1 MKTRAVVLRDVS
13 TARPYSGTRPVEVE
27 ELTLGGP
34 REGEVLVRVT
44 AASLCHS
51 DLSVVN
57 GDRVRPLPMALG
69 HEAVGVVQET
79 GPGVRRF
86 SPGDHVALVFVPS
99 CGFCGDCAA
108 GRPALCAQ
116 AAAANGSGGLLHGPS
131 LLRDSA
137 GRTVHHQLG
146 VSAFAELTVV
156 AQESLVPI
164 PKDVPFTAASMFGCA
179 VLTGAG
185 AVINTA
191 ALRPGQSAV
200 VYGLGGVGLS
210 AVLGA
215 RAAGAYPIIAVDPVE
230 EKRAL
235 ALQLGAT
242 HAYAPADALAAI
254 RELTSGGP
262 ELAVEAVGSPKVMA
276 ECLTAVARGGRV
288 VSVGLPAPDRV
299 LEVPALAFAGEGK
312 SLLGSYM
319 GDAVPRR
326 DIPRFLDLWR
336 AGLMPVEK
344 MHTGTLPLT
353 GINDALE
360 ELASG
365 RAIRQVLDTSGALG
379 NEGAEGTEVATAPTG
394 VATASAG

>member
-1 MKTRAVVLRDVS
+1 MKTRAVVLRAVS
-13 TARPYSGTRPVEVE
+13 TARPYSTTRPVEVE
-27 ELTLGGP
+27 ELELGAP
-34 REGEVLVRVT
+34 REGEVLVRIA

-69 HEAVGVVQET
+69 HEAVGVVAET
-79 GPGVRRF
+79 GPGVSRVR
-86 SPGDHVALVFVPS
+86 PGDHVALVFVPS
-99 CGFCGDCAA
+99 CGFCPDCAA

-116 AAAANGSGGLLHGPS
+116 AAAANGAGALLHGPP
-131 LLRDSA
+131 LLTDGS
-137 GRTVHHQLG
+137 GTPVHHQLG
-146 VSAFAELTVV
+146 VSAFAEHAVL
-156 AQESLVPI
+156 AQESVVPI
-164 PKDVPFTAASMFGCA
+164 PKDIPFAVASMFGCA

-191 ALRPGQSAV
+191 ALHPGQSVA

-215 RAAGAYPIIAVDPVE
+215 RAAGAYPVIAVDPVPD
-230 EKRAL
+230 KREL

-242 HAYAPADALAAI
+242 HAYAPDEAIEAI
-254 RELTSGGP
+254 RELTPNGV
-262 ELAVEAVGSPKVMA
+262 ELAIEAVGNAKVMA
-276 ECLTAVARGGRV
+276 DCLTAVTRGGTV
-288 VSVGLPAPDRV
+288 VSVGLPAPDRM
-299 LEVPALAFAGEGK
+299 LEVPALTFAGEGK

-326 DIPRFLDLWR
+326 DIPRFLGLWR
-336 AGLMPVEK
+336 AGLMPVER

-353 GINDALE
+353 DINTALE

-365 RAIRQVLDTSGALG
+365 RAIRQVIDTSGLLD
-379 NEGAEGTEVATAPTG
+379 T
-394 VATASAG
+394 

>member
-1 MKTRAVVLRDVS
+1 MKTRAAVLRGTSVS
-13 TARPYSGTRPVEVE
+13 RPYSATRPVEVE
-27 ELTLGGP
+27 ELSLGAP
-34 REGEVLVRVT
+34 REGEVLVRIA

-69 HEAVGVVQET
+69 HEAVGVVEET

-86 SPGDHVALVFVPS
+86 AAGDHVALVFVPS
-99 CGFCGDCAA
+99 CGFCRDCAA
-108 GRPALCAQ
+108 GRPALCER
-116 AAAANGSGGLLHGPS
+116 AAAANGSGGLLHGPT
-131 LLRDSA
+131 LLTDASGA
-137 GRTVHHQLG
+137 PVHHQLG
-146 VSAFAELTVV
+146 VSAFSEHAVL

-164 PKDVPFTAASMFGCA
+164 PKDVPFAVASMFGCA

-191 ALRPGQSAV
+191 SARPGESVV

-215 RAAGAYPIIAVDPVE
+215 RAAGAYPVVAVDPVL
-230 EKRAL
+230 EKREL
-235 ALQLGAT
+235 ALRLGAS
-242 HAYAPADALAAI
+242 HAFAPEEAGAV
-254 RELTSGGP
+254 RELTGGGAGV
-262 ELAVEAVGSPKVMA
+262 AVEAVGSPKVMA
-276 ECLTAVARGGRV
+276 DALSAVARGGRV

-312 SLLGSYM
+312 SLIGSYM

-326 DIPRFLDLWR
+326 DVPRFLDLWR
-336 AGLMPVEK
+336 AGLMPVEL
-344 MHTGTLPLT
+344 MHTGTLPLADVNT
-353 GINDALE
+353 ALE

-365 RAIRQVLDTSGALG
+365 RAIRQVLDTSAL
-379 NEGAEGTEVATAPTG
+379 
-394 VATASAG
+394 SAA

>member
-1 MKTRAVVLRDVS
+1 MKTRAVVLRGIS
-13 TARPYSGTRPVEVE
+13 AARPYSETRPVEVE
-27 ELTLGGP
+27 ELELGAP
-34 REGEVLVRVT
+34 REGEVLVRIA

-69 HEAVGVVQET
+69 HEAVGIVRET
-79 GPGVRRF
+79 GPGVARVR
-86 SPGDHVALVFVPS
+86 PGDHVALVFVPS
-99 CGFCGDCAA
+99 CGFCADCAA
-108 GRPALCAQ
+108 GRPALCAR
-116 AAAANGSGGLLHGPS
+116 AAAANGSGALLHGPS
-131 LLRDSA
+131 LLTDAS
-137 GRTVHHQLG
+137 GNPVHHQLG
-146 VSAFAELTVV
+146 VSAFSEHAVL
-156 AQESLVPI
+156 AQESVVPI
-164 PKDVPFTAASMFGCA
+164 PRDIPFTVASMFGCA

-191 ALRPGQSAV
+191 SLRPGQSTV
-200 VYGLGGVGLS
+200 VYGLGGVGLA

-215 RAAGAYPIIAVDPVE
+215 RAAGAYPVIAVDPVP
-230 EKRAL
+230 EKREL

-242 HAYAPADALAAI
+242 HTYAPGEVEAVHD
-254 RELTSGGP
+254 LTSGGA

-276 ECLTAVARGGRV
+276 DCLMAVARGGTA

-299 LEVPALAFAGEGK
+299 LEVPALTFAGEGK

-336 AGLMPVEK
+336 AGRMPVER

-353 GINDALE
+353 GINTAME

-365 RAIRQVLDTSGALG
+365 RAIRQVIDTSGMLD
-379 NEGAEGTEVATAPTG
+379 V
-394 VATASAG
+394 

>member
-1 MKTRAVVLRDVS
+1 MKTRAAVLRDVS
-13 TARPYSGTRPVEVE
+13 TARPYSATAPVTVE
-27 ELTLGGP
+27 ELELGAP
-34 REGEVLVRVT
+34 RAGEVLVRIA

-69 HEAVGVVQET
+69 HEAVGVVEET
-79 GPGVRRF
+79 GPGVRRV

-99 CGFCGDCAA
+99 CGGCADCAQ
-108 GRPALCAQ
+108 GRPALCA
-116 AAAANGSGGLLHGPS
+116 AAARANGSGGLLYGPS
-131 LLRDSA
+131 LLTDAA
-137 GRTVHHQLG
+137 GARVNHQLG
-146 VSAFAELTVV
+146 VSAFAEHAVV
-156 AQESLVPI
+156 AQESLVVI
-164 PKDVPFTAASMFGCA
+164 PRDVPFAVASMFGCA

-215 RAAGAYPIIAVDPVE
+215 RAAGAYPVVAVDPVA
-230 EKRAL
+230 EKREL
-235 ALQLGAT
+235 ALRLGAS
-242 HAYAPADALAAI
+242 HAYAPDEAPAAI
-254 RELTSGGP
+254 RELTSGGA
-262 ELAVEAVGSPKVMA
+262 EIAVEAVGSPAVMA
-276 ECLTAVARGGRV
+276 DCLEVVGRGGKV
-288 VSVGLPAPDRV
+288 VSVGLPAPGRT

-319 GDAVPRR
+319 GDAVPSR

-336 AGLMPVEK
+336 AGAMPVELL
-344 MHTGTLPLT
+344 HTGTLPLT
-353 GINDALE
+353 GVNDALE

-365 RAIRQVLDTSGALG
+365 RAVRQVLDPHGL
-379 NEGAEGTEVATAPTG
+379 V
-394 VATASAG
+394 

>member
-1 MKTRAVVLRDVS
+1 MKTRAVVLRGVS
-13 TARPYSGTRPVEVE
+13 TARPYCESRPVEVE
-27 ELTLGGP
+27 ELELGAP
-34 REGEVLVRVT
+34 REGEVLVRIA

-79 GPGVRRF
+79 GPGVSRVR
-86 SPGDHVALVFVPS
+86 PGDHVALVFVPS
-99 CGFCGDCAA
+99 CGFCADCAA

-116 AAAANGSGGLLHGPS
+116 AAAANGSGALLHGPS
-131 LLRDSA
+131 LLTDASGA
-137 GRTVHHQLG
+137 PVHHQLG
-146 VSAFAELTVV
+146 VSAFSEHAVL
-156 AQESLVPI
+156 AQESVVPI
-164 PKDVPFTAASMFGCA
+164 PEDIPFTVASMFGCA

-191 ALRPGQSAV
+191 ALRPGQSTV

-215 RAAGAYPIIAVDPVE
+215 RAAGAYPVIAVDPVP
-230 EKRAL
+230 EKREL

-242 HAYAPADALAAI
+242 HMYAPGEAVEAI
-254 RELTSGGP
+254 RELTFGGV

-276 ECLTAVARGGRV
+276 ECLTAVARGGTV

-336 AGLMPVEK
+336 AGLMPVER

-353 GINDALE
+353 GINTAIE

-365 RAIRQVLDTSGALG
+365 RAIRQIIDTSGML
-379 NEGAEGTEVATAPTG
+379 NV
-394 VATASAG
+394 

>member
-1 MKTRAVVLRDVS
+1 MRTRAVVLRGVS

-27 ELTLGGP
+27 ELELGAP
-34 REGEVLVRVT
+34 REGEVLVRVA

-69 HEAVGVVQET
+69 HEAVGIVEDT
-79 GPGVRRF
+79 GPGVDRV

-99 CGFCGDCAA
+99 CGFCADCSA
-108 GRPALCAQ
+108 GRPALCAR
-116 AAAANGSGGLLHGPS
+116 AAAANGSGALLHGPS
-131 LLRDSA
+131 LLTDAS
-137 GRTVHHQLG
+137 GETVHHQLG
-146 VSAFAELTVV
+146 VSAFSEHAVL
-156 AQESLVPI
+156 AQESVVPI
-164 PKDVPFTAASMFGCA
+164 PKDVPFAVASLFGCA

-215 RAAGAYPIIAVDPVE
+215 RAAGAYPVVAVDPVP
-230 EKRAL
+230 EKREL
-235 ALQLGAT
+235 ALRLGAT
-242 HAYAPADALAAI
+242 HAFAPDDAVRRI
-254 RELTSGGP
+254 RELTSGGA
-262 ELAVEAVGSPKVMA
+262 EVAIEAVGSPKVMA
-276 ECLTAVARGGRV
+276 ECLTAVARGGKV

-336 AGLMPVEK
+336 AGLMPVEL
-344 MHTGTLPLT
+344 MHTGTLPLAD
-353 GINDALE
+353 INTALE

-365 RAIRQVLDTSGALG
+365 RAIRQVIDTSGMLDG
-379 NEGAEGTEVATAPTG
+379 
-394 VATASAG
+394 

>member
-1 MKTRAVVLRDVS
+1 MKTRAVVLRGVS
-13 TARPYSGTRPVEVE
+13 TARPYSEARPVEVE
-27 ELTLGGP
+27 ELELGAP
-34 REGEVLVRVT
+34 REGEVLVRIA

-79 GPGVRRF
+79 GPGVTRVG
-86 SPGDHVALVFVPS
+86 PGDHVALVYVPS
-99 CGFCGDCAA
+99 CGFCADCAA
-108 GRPALCAQ
+108 GRPALCARG
-116 AAAANGSGGLLHGPS
+116 AAANGSGALLHGPS
-131 LLRDSA
+131 LLTDASGA
-137 GRTVHHQLG
+137 PVHHHLG
-146 VSAFAELTVV
+146 VSAFSEHAVL
-156 AQESLVPI
+156 AQESVVPI
-164 PKDVPFTAASMFGCA
+164 PQDIPFTVASMFGCA

-185 AVINTA
+185 AVVNTA
-191 ALRPGQSAV
+191 ELRPGQSAV

-215 RAAGAYPIIAVDPVE
+215 RAAGAHPVIAVDPVP
-230 EKRAL
+230 EKREL

-242 HAYAPADALAAI
+242 HAYAPGEAVEAI
-254 RELTSGGP
+254 RALTSGGA

-276 ECLTAVARGGRV
+276 ECLTAVARGGSV

-326 DIPRFLDLWR
+326 DIPRFLELWR
-336 AGLMPVEK
+336 TGLMPVER

-353 GINDALE
+353 GINTALE

-365 RAIRQVLDTSGALG
+365 RAIRQVIDASGMLDG
-379 NEGAEGTEVATAPTG
+379 
-394 VATASAG
+394 

>member
-1 MKTRAVVLRDVS
+1 MKTRAVVLRGIS
-13 TARPYSGTRPVEVE
+13 TQRPYTQSRPVEVE
-27 ELTLGGP
+27 ELDLGAP
-34 REGEVLVRVT
+34 REGEVLVRVA

-69 HEAVGVVQET
+69 HEAVGVVEET
-79 GPGVRRF
+79 GPGVHRIA
-86 SPGDHVALVFVPS
+86 PGDHVALVFVPS
-99 CGFCGDCAA
+99 CGFCADCAA

-116 AAAANGSGGLLHGPS
+116 AAAANGSGALLHGPS
-131 LLRDSA
+131 LLTDASGA
-137 GRTVHHQLG
+137 TVHHQLG
-146 VSAFAELTVV
+146 VSAFSSYAVV
-156 AQESLVPI
+156 AQESVVPI
-164 PKDVPFTAASMFGCA
+164 PRDIPFTVASMFGCA

-215 RAAGAYPIIAVDPVE
+215 RAAGAYPIVAVDPVP

-235 ALQLGAT
+235 ALRLGAT
-242 HAYAPADALAAI
+242 HTYAPDEALGAI
-254 RELTSGGP
+254 RELTSGGA
-262 ELAVEAVGSPKVMA
+262 EVAVEAVGSPKVMA
-276 ECLTAVARGGRV
+276 ECLAAVARGGKV

-336 AGLMPVEK
+336 AGLMPVEE
-344 MHTGTLPLT
+344 MHTGTLVLDEV
-353 GINDALE
+353 NHAME

-365 RAIRQVLDTSGALG
+365 RAIRQVLDTSGLLG
-379 NEGAEGTEVATAPTG
+379 V
-394 VATASAG
+394 

>member
-1 MKTRAVVLRDVS
+1 MKTRAVVLRGIS
-13 TARPYSGTRPVEVE
+13 TARPYSETRPVEVE
-27 ELTLGGP
+27 ELELGAP
-34 REGEVLVRVT
+34 REGEVLVRIA

-69 HEAVGVVQET
+69 HEAVGVVQDT
-79 GPGVRRF
+79 GPGVSRV

-99 CGFCGDCAA
+99 CGFCADCAA

-116 AAAANGSGGLLHGPS
+116 AAAANGSGALLHGPS
-131 LLRDSA
+131 LLTDASGNR
-137 GRTVHHQLG
+137 VHHQLG
-146 VSAFAELTVV
+146 VSAFSEHAVL
-156 AQESLVPI
+156 AQESVVPI
-164 PKDVPFTAASMFGCA
+164 PKDIPFTVASMFGCA

-191 ALRPGQSAV
+191 ALRPGQSTV

-215 RAAGAYPIIAVDPVE
+215 RAAGAYPIIAVDPVQ
-230 EKRAL
+230 EKREL
-235 ALQLGAT
+235 AVRLGAT
-242 HAYAPADALAAI
+242 HAYAPGQAVDAI
-254 RELTSGGP
+254 RELTSGGV
-262 ELAVEAVGSPKVMA
+262 ELAVEAVGSPRVMA
-276 ECLTAVARGGRV
+276 ECLTAVARGGTV

-336 AGLMPVEK
+336 AGLMPVEQ
-344 MHTGTLPLT
+344 MHTGTLPLAD
-353 GINDALE
+353 INTAME

-365 RAIRQVLDTSGALG
+365 RAIRQVIDTSGMLDA
-379 NEGAEGTEVATAPTG
+379 
-394 VATASAG
+394 

>member
-1 MKTRAVVLRDVS
+1 MKTRAVVLRGIS

-27 ELTLGGP
+27 ELELGAP
-34 REGEVLVRVT
+34 REGEVLVRIA

-69 HEAVGVVQET
+69 HEAVGVVQDT
-79 GPGVRRF
+79 GPGVGRV

-99 CGFCGDCAA
+99 CGFCADCAA

-116 AAAANGSGGLLHGPS
+116 AAAANGSGALLHGPS
-131 LLRDSA
+131 LLTDAA
-137 GRTVHHQLG
+137 GNRVHHQLG
-146 VSAFAELTVV
+146 VSAFSEHAVL
-156 AQESLVPI
+156 AQESVVPI
-164 PKDVPFTAASMFGCA
+164 PKDIPFTVASMFGCA

-191 ALRPGQSAV
+191 ALRPGQSTV

-215 RAAGAYPIIAVDPVE
+215 RAAGAYPIIAVDPAQ
-230 EKRAL
+230 EKREL
-235 ALQLGAT
+235 ALRLGAT
-242 HAYAPADALAAI
+242 HAYAPDDALRQI
-254 RELTSGGP
+254 RELTSGGA

-276 ECLTAVARGGRV
+276 ECLTAVARGGKV

-336 AGLMPVEK
+336 AGLMPVEQ
-344 MHTGTLPLT
+344 MHTGTLPLAD
-353 GINDALE
+353 INAAME

-365 RAIRQVLDTSGALG
+365 RAIRQVIDTSGMLDA
-379 NEGAEGTEVATAPTG
+379 
-394 VATASAG
+394 

>member
-1 MKTRAVVLRDVS
+1 MKTRAVVLRGVS
-13 TARPYSGTRPVEVE
+13 TARPYSDTRPAEVE
-27 ELTLGGP
+27 ELELGAP
-34 REGEVLVRVT
+34 REGEVLVRIA

-69 HEAVGVVQET
+69 HEAVGVVQDT
-79 GPGVRRF
+79 GPGVSRVR
-86 SPGDHVALVFVPS
+86 PGDHVALVFVPS
-99 CGFCGDCAA
+99 CGFCADCAA

-116 AAAANGSGGLLHGPS
+116 AAAANGSGALLHGSS
-131 LLRDSA
+131 LLTDASGA
-137 GRTVHHQLG
+137 PVHHQLG
-146 VSAFAELTVV
+146 VSAFSEHAVL
-156 AQESLVPI
+156 AQESVVPI
-164 PKDVPFTAASMFGCA
+164 PKDIPFTVASMFGCA

-185 AVINTA
+185 AVINTT
-191 ALRPGQSAV
+191 ALRPGQSTV

-215 RAAGAYPIIAVDPVE
+215 RAAGAYPIIAVDPVRK
-230 EKRAL
+230 KREL

-242 HAYAPADALAAI
+242 HACAPGEAIEEI
-254 RELTSGGP
+254 RELTGGGA
-262 ELAVEAVGSPKVMA
+262 EVAVEAVGSPEVMA
-276 ECLTAVARGGRV
+276 QCLTAVARGGKV

-336 AGLMPVEK
+336 AGLMPVER
-344 MHTGTLPLT
+344 MHTGTLPLSD
-353 GINDALE
+353 INAAME

-365 RAIRQVLDTSGALG
+365 RAIRQVVDTSGMLD
-379 NEGAEGTEVATAPTG
+379 T
-394 VATASAG
+394 

>member
-1 MKTRAVVLRDVS
+1 MKTRAVVLRGIS
-13 TARPYSGTRPVEVE
+13 TARPYSDTRPVEVE
-27 ELTLGGP
+27 ELELGAP
-34 REGEVLVRVT
+34 REGEVLVRIA

-69 HEAVGVVQET
+69 HEAVGVVQDT
-79 GPGVRRF
+79 GPGVSRV

-99 CGFCGDCAA
+99 CGFCGDCAQ

-116 AAAANGSGGLLHGPS
+116 AAAANGSGALLHGPS
-131 LLRDSA
+131 LLADAFGNR
-137 GRTVHHQLG
+137 VHHQLG
-146 VSAFAELTVV
+146 VSAFSEHAVL
-156 AQESLVPI
+156 AQESVVPI
-164 PKDVPFTAASMFGCA
+164 PKDIPFTVASMFGCA

-191 ALRPGQSAV
+191 ALRPGQSTV

-215 RAAGAYPIIAVDPVE
+215 RAAGAYPIIAVDPVQ
-230 EKRAL
+230 EKREL
-235 ALQLGAT
+235 ALRLGAT
-242 HAYAPADALAAI
+242 HVYTPDDAVRQI
-254 RELTSGGP
+254 RELTSGGA

-276 ECLTAVARGGRV
+276 ECLSAVARGGKV
-288 VSVGLPAPDRV
+288 VSVGLPAPDRL

-312 SLLGSYM
+312 SLMGSYM

-336 AGLMPVEK
+336 AGVMPVEQ

-353 GINDALE
+353 DINAALE

-365 RAIRQVLDTSGALG
+365 RAIRQVIDTSGMLS
-379 NEGAEGTEVATAPTG
+379 T
-394 VATASAG
+394 

>member
-1 MKTRAVVLRDVS
+1 MKTRAVVLRAVS
-13 TARPYSGTRPVEVE
+13 TARPYSTTRPVEVE
-27 ELTLGGP
+27 ELELGAP
-34 REGEVLVRVT
+34 REGEVLVRIA

-79 GPGVRRF
+79 GPGVSRVR
-86 SPGDHVALVFVPS
+86 PGDHVALVFVPS
-99 CGFCGDCAA
+99 CGFCPDCAA

-116 AAAANGSGGLLHGPS
+116 AAAANGAGALLHGPP
-131 LLRDSA
+131 LLTDGS
-137 GRTVHHQLG
+137 GTPVHHQLG
-146 VSAFAELTVV
+146 VSAFAEHAVL
-156 AQESLVPI
+156 AQESVVPI
-164 PKDVPFTAASMFGCA
+164 PKDIPFAVASMFGCA

-191 ALRPGQSAV
+191 ALQPGQSVA

-215 RAAGAYPIIAVDPVE
+215 RAAGAYPIIAVDPVPD
-230 EKRAL
+230 KREL

-242 HAYAPADALAAI
+242 HAYAPDEAIEAI
-254 RELTSGGP
+254 RQLTSGGA
-262 ELAVEAVGSPKVMA
+262 ELAIEAVGNAKVMA
-276 ECLTAVARGGRV
+276 DCLTAVTRGGTV
-288 VSVGLPAPDRV
+288 VSVGLPAPDRM

-326 DIPRFLDLWR
+326 DIPRFLGLWR
-336 AGLMPVEK
+336 AGLMPVER

-353 GINDALE
+353 DINTALE

-365 RAIRQVLDTSGALG
+365 RAIRQVIDTSGMLDA
-379 NEGAEGTEVATAPTG
+379 
-394 VATASAG
+394 

>member
-1 MKTRAVVLRDVS
+1 MKTRAAVLRGIS

-27 ELTLGGP
+27 ELELGAP
-34 REGEVLVRVT
+34 REGEVLVRIA

-79 GPGVRRF
+79 GPGVGRV

-99 CGFCGDCAA
+99 CGFCGDCTA

-116 AAAANGSGGLLHGPS
+116 AAAANGSGALLHGPS
-131 LLRDSA
+131 LLTDASGNR
-137 GRTVHHQLG
+137 VHHQLG
-146 VSAFAELTVV
+146 VSAFSEHAVL
-156 AQESLVPI
+156 AQESVVPI
-164 PKDVPFTAASMFGCA
+164 PKDIPFTVASMFGCA

-191 ALRPGQSAV
+191 ALRPGQSTA

-215 RAAGAYPIIAVDPVE
+215 RAAGAYPIIAVDPVQ
-230 EKRAL
+230 EKRDL
-235 ALQLGAT
+235 AVRLGAT
-242 HAYAPADALAAI
+242 HVYAPGDAIEAI
-254 RELTSGGP
+254 RELTSGGV

-276 ECLTAVARGGRV
+276 ECLTVVARGGRV

-336 AGLMPVEK
+336 AGLMPVEQ
-344 MHTGTLPLT
+344 MHTGTLPLAD
-353 GINDALE
+353 INAAME

-365 RAIRQVLDTSGALG
+365 RAIRQVIDTSGMLNA
-379 NEGAEGTEVATAPTG
+379 
-394 VATASAG
+394 

>member
-1 MKTRAVVLRDVS
+1 MRTRAAVLRGVS
-13 TARPYSGTRPVEVE
+13 TARPYATTRPVEVE
-27 ELTLGGP
+27 ELELGAP
-34 REGEVLVRVT
+34 REGEVLVRIA

-69 HEAVGVVQET
+69 HEAVGVVEET
-79 GPGVRRF
+79 GPGVGRV

-99 CGFCGDCAA
+99 CGFCADCAA
-108 GRPALCAQ
+108 GRPALCER
-116 AAAANGSGGLLHGPS
+116 AAAANGTGALLHGPS
-131 LLRDSA
+131 LLTDASGAR
-137 GRTVHHQLG
+137 VHHQLG
-146 VSAFAELTVV
+146 VSAFSEHAVV
-156 AQESLVPI
+156 AQESVVPI
-164 PKDVPFTAASMFGCA
+164 PRDVPFTVASMFGCA

-185 AVINTA
+185 AAINTA
-191 ALRPGQSAV
+191 ALRPGQSTV

-215 RAAGAYPIIAVDPVE
+215 RAAGAYPVVAVDPVP
-230 EKRAL
+230 EKRQL
-235 ALQLGAT
+235 ALQLGAS
-242 HAYAPADALAAI
+242 HAFTPDGAVEAI
-254 RELTSGGP
+254 RELTSGGA
-262 ELAVEAVGSPKVMA
+262 EVAVEAVGSPKVMA

-288 VSVGLPAPDRV
+288 VSVGLPAPGRT

-312 SLLGSYM
+312 SLIGSYM

-336 AGLMPVEK
+336 AGLMPVER

-353 GINDALE
+353 GINEALE

-365 RAIRQVLDTSGALG
+365 RAIRQIIDTSGVPA
-379 NEGAEGTEVATAPTG
+379 A
-394 VATASAG
+394 

>member
-1 MKTRAVVLRDVS
+1 MRTRAVVLRGTS
-13 TARPYSGTRPVEVE
+13 TARPYSATRPVEVE
-27 ELTLGGP
+27 ELELGAP
-34 REGEVLVRVT
+34 REGEVLVRIA

-69 HEAVGVVQET
+69 HEAVGIVEET
-79 GPGVRRF
+79 GPGVGRV

-116 AAAANGSGGLLHGPS
+116 AAAANGAGALLHGPS
-131 LLRDSA
+131 LLTDASGA
-137 GRTVHHQLG
+137 PVHHQLG
-146 VSAFAELTVV
+146 VSAFAEHAVL
-156 AQESLVPI
+156 AQESVVPI
-164 PKDVPFTAASMFGCA
+164 PKDIPFAVASMFGCA

-215 RAAGAYPIIAVDPVE
+215 RAAGAYPVVAVDPVE
-230 EKRAL
+230 EKREL
-235 ALQLGAT
+235 ALRLGAT
-242 HAYAPADALAAI
+242 HAFAPGDAVREI
-254 RELTSGGP
+254 RELTSGGA
-262 ELAVEAVGSPKVMA
+262 ELAVEAVGSPAVMA
-276 ECLTAVARGGRV
+276 ECLSAVARGGRV

-299 LEVPALAFAGEGK
+299 LQVPALAFAGEGK

-336 AGLMPVEK
+336 AGLMPVER
-344 MHTGTLPLT
+344 MHTGTLPLAD
-353 GINDALE
+353 INTALE

-365 RAIRQVLDTSGALG
+365 RAIRQVLDTSGLLG
-379 NEGAEGTEVATAPTG
+379 M
-394 VATASAG
+394 

>member
-1 MKTRAVVLRDVS
+1 MRTRAVVLRGVS
-13 TARPYSGTRPVEVE
+13 TDRPYSETRPVEVE
-27 ELTLGGP
+27 ELELGAP
-34 REGEVLVRVT
+34 REGEVLVRVA

-69 HEAVGVVQET
+69 HEAVGIVEDI
-79 GPGVRRF
+79 GPGVGRV

-99 CGFCGDCAA
+99 CGFCADCAA
-108 GRPALCAQ
+108 GRPALCAR
-116 AAAANGSGGLLHGPS
+116 AASANGSGALLHGPS
-131 LLRDSA
+131 LLTDAS
-137 GRTVHHQLG
+137 GETVHHQLG
-146 VSAFAELTVV
+146 VSAFAEHAVL
-156 AQESLVPI
+156 AQESVVPI
-164 PKDVPFTAASMFGCA
+164 PKDVPFAVASLFGCA

-215 RAAGAYPIIAVDPVE
+215 RAAGAYPVVAVDPVP
-230 EKRAL
+230 EKREL
-235 ALQLGAT
+235 ALRLGAT
-242 HAYAPADALAAI
+242 HAFAPDDTVRRI
-254 RELTSGGP
+254 RELTSGGA
-262 ELAVEAVGSPKVMA
+262 EVAVEAVGSPKVMA
-276 ECLTAVARGGRV
+276 ECLTAVARGGKV

-336 AGLMPVEK
+336 AGLMPVEL
-344 MHTGTLPLT
+344 MHTGTLPLAD
-353 GINDALE
+353 INTAME

-365 RAIRQVLDTSGALG
+365 RAIRQVIDTSGLLDG
-379 NEGAEGTEVATAPTG
+379 
-394 VATASAG
+394 

>member
-1 MKTRAVVLRDVS
+1 MKTRAVVLRGTS

-27 ELTLGGP
+27 ELELAAP
-34 REGEVLVRVT
+34 REGEVLVRIA

-57 GDRVRPLPMALG
+57 GNRVRPLPMALG
-69 HEAVGVVQET
+69 HEAVGVVQDT
-79 GPGVRRF
+79 GPGVGRV

-116 AAAANGSGGLLHGPS
+116 AAAANGSGALLHGPS
-131 LLRDSA
+131 LLTDAA
-137 GRTVHHQLG
+137 GNRVHHQLG
-146 VSAFAELTVV
+146 VSAFSEHAVL
-156 AQESLVPI
+156 AQESVVPI
-164 PKDVPFTAASMFGCA
+164 PKDIPFTVASMFGCA

-191 ALRPGQSAV
+191 ALRPGQSTV

-215 RAAGAYPIIAVDPVE
+215 RAAGAYPIIAVDPVQ
-230 EKRAL
+230 EKREL
-235 ALQLGAT
+235 ALRLGAT
-242 HAYAPADALAAI
+242 HAYAPDEALRQI
-254 RELTSGGP
+254 RELTSGGA
-262 ELAVEAVGSPKVMA
+262 ESAVEAVGSPKVMA
-276 ECLTAVARGGRV
+276 ECLSAVARGGKV

-336 AGLMPVEK
+336 AGLMPVEL

-353 GINDALE
+353 DINAALE

-365 RAIRQVLDTSGALG
+365 RAIRQVIDTSGML
-379 NEGAEGTEVATAPTG
+379 G
-394 VATASAG
+394 VA

>member
-1 MKTRAVVLRDVS
+1 MKTRAVVLRGVS
-13 TARPYSGTRPVEVE
+13 TARPYSKTRPVEVE
-27 ELTLGGP
+27 ELELGAP
-34 REGEVLVRVT
+34 REGEVLVRIA

-79 GPGVRRF
+79 GPGVSRVR
-86 SPGDHVALVFVPS
+86 PGDHVALVFVPS
-99 CGFCGDCAA
+99 CGFCADCAA

-116 AAAANGSGGLLHGPS
+116 AAAANGAGALLHGPS
-131 LLRDSA
+131 LLTDGS
-137 GRTVHHQLG
+137 GNLVHHQLG
-146 VSAFAELTVV
+146 VSAFSEHAVL
-156 AQESLVPI
+156 AQESVVPI
-164 PKDVPFTAASMFGCA
+164 PEDVPFTVASMFGCA

-191 ALRPGQSAV
+191 ALQPGQSVV

-215 RAAGAYPIIAVDPVE
+215 RAAGAYPVVAVDPVP
-230 EKRAL
+230 EKREL

-242 HAYAPADALAAI
+242 HAYAPGEAVEAI
-254 RELTSGGP
+254 RELTAGGA
-262 ELAVEAVGSPKVMA
+262 ELAIEAVGSAKVMA
-276 ECLTAVARGGRV
+276 ECLTAVTRGGTV

-319 GDAVPRR
+319 GDAIPRR
-326 DIPRFLDLWR
+326 DIPRFLGLWR
-336 AGLMPVEK
+336 AGLMPVER

-353 GINDALE
+353 DINTAME

-365 RAIRQVLDTSGALG
+365 RAIRQVIDTSGMLDG
-379 NEGAEGTEVATAPTG
+379 
-394 VATASAG
+394 

>member
-1 MKTRAVVLRDVS
+1 MKTRAVVLRGIS

-27 ELTLGGP
+27 ELELDAP
-34 REGEVLVRVT
+34 REGEVLVRIA

-79 GPGVRRF
+79 GPGVGRV

-116 AAAANGSGGLLHGPS
+116 AAAANGSGALLHGPS
-131 LLRDSA
+131 LLTDASGNR
-137 GRTVHHQLG
+137 VHHQLG
-146 VSAFAELTVV
+146 VSAFSEHAVL
-156 AQESLVPI
+156 AQESVVPI
-164 PKDVPFTAASMFGCA
+164 PKDIPFTVASMFGCA

-191 ALRPGQSAV
+191 ALRPGQSTV

-215 RAAGAYPIIAVDPVE
+215 RAAGAYPIIAVDPVQ
-230 EKRAL
+230 EKREL
-235 ALQLGAT
+235 AVRLGAT
-242 HAYAPADALAAI
+242 HAYAPGDAIDAI
-254 RELTSGGP
+254 RELTSGGA

-276 ECLTAVARGGRV
+276 ECLTVVARGGRV

-336 AGLMPVEK
+336 AGLMPVEQ
-344 MHTGTLPLT
+344 MHTGTLPLAD
-353 GINDALE
+353 INAAME

-365 RAIRQVLDTSGALG
+365 RAIRQIIDTSGMLNA
-379 NEGAEGTEVATAPTG
+379 
-394 VATASAG
+394 

>member
-1 MKTRAVVLRDVS
+1 MKTRAAVLRGIS
-13 TARPYSGTRPVEVE
+13 AARPYSETRPVEVE
-27 ELTLGGP
+27 ELELGAP
-34 REGEVLVRVT
+34 REGEVLVRIA

-69 HEAVGVVQET
+69 HEAVGIVRET
-79 GPGVRRF
+79 GPGVARVR
-86 SPGDHVALVFVPS
+86 PGDHVALVFVPS
-99 CGFCGDCAA
+99 CGFCADCAA
-108 GRPALCAQ
+108 GRPALCAR
-116 AAAANGSGGLLHGPS
+116 AAAANGSGALLHGPS
-131 LLRDSA
+131 LLTDAS
-137 GRTVHHQLG
+137 GNPVHHQLG
-146 VSAFAELTVV
+146 VSAFSEHAVL
-156 AQESLVPI
+156 AQESVVPI
-164 PKDVPFTAASMFGCA
+164 PRDIPFTVASMFGCA

-191 ALRPGQSAV
+191 SLRPGQSTV
-200 VYGLGGVGLS
+200 VYGLGGVGLA

-215 RAAGAYPIIAVDPVE
+215 RAAGAYPVIAVDPVP
-230 EKRAL
+230 EKREL

-242 HAYAPADALAAI
+242 HTYAPGEAVEAVHD
-254 RELTSGGP
+254 LTSGGA

-276 ECLTAVARGGRV
+276 ECLMAVARGGTA

-299 LEVPALAFAGEGK
+299 LEVPALTFAGEGK

-336 AGLMPVEK
+336 AGRMPVER

-353 GINDALE
+353 GINTAME

-365 RAIRQVLDTSGALG
+365 RAIRQVIDTSGMLD
-379 NEGAEGTEVATAPTG
+379 V
-394 VATASAG
+394 

>member
-1 MKTRAVVLRDVS
+1 MKTRAVVLRGVS
-13 TARPYSGTRPVEVE
+13 TARPYSETRPVEVE
-27 ELTLGGP
+27 ELELGSP
-34 REGEVLVRVT
+34 REGEVLVRIA

-69 HEAVGVVQET
+69 HEAVGVVQDT
-79 GPGVRRF
+79 RPGVSRVR
-86 SPGDHVALVFVPS
+86 PGDHVALVSVPS
-99 CGFCGDCAA
+99 CGFCADCAA
-108 GRPALCAQ
+108 GRPALCAR
-116 AAAANGSGGLLHGPS
+116 AAAANGSGALLHGSS
-131 LLRDSA
+131 LLTDASGA
-137 GRTVHHQLG
+137 PVHHQLG
-146 VSAFAELTVV
+146 VSAFSEHAVV
-156 AQESLVPI
+156 AQESVVPI
-164 PKDVPFTAASMFGCA
+164 PEDIPFTVASMFGCA

-191 ALRPGQSAV
+191 ALRPGQSTV

-215 RAAGAYPIIAVDPVE
+215 RAAGAYPVIAVDPVP
-230 EKRAL
+230 EKREL
-235 ALQLGAT
+235 ALHLGAT
-242 HAYAPADALAAI
+242 HACAPGEAVAAVHD
-254 RELTSGGP
+254 LTCGGA

-276 ECLTAVARGGRV
+276 ECLRAVARGGTA

-299 LEVPALAFAGEGK
+299 LEVPALTFAGEGK

-326 DIPRFLDLWR
+326 DLPRFLDLWR
-336 AGLMPVEK
+336 AGRLPVER

-353 GINDALE
+353 SINTALE

-365 RAIRQVLDTSGALG
+365 RAIRQVIDTSGMLG
-379 NEGAEGTEVATAPTG
+379 
-394 VATASAG
+394 S

>member
-1 MKTRAVVLRDVS
+1 MKTRAVVLRGTS
-13 TARPYSGTRPVEVE
+13 TSRPYSATRPVEVE
-27 ELTLGGP
+27 ELTLGAP
-34 REGEVLVRVT
+34 REGEVLVRIA

-99 CGFCGDCAA
+99 CGFCADCAA

-131 LLRDSA
+131 LLTDAA

-146 VSAFAELTVV
+146 VSAFSEHAVL

-164 PKDVPFTAASMFGCA
+164 PKDVPFAVASMFGCA

-215 RAAGAYPIIAVDPVE
+215 RAAGAYPVVAVDPVA
-230 EKRAL
+230 EKREL
-235 ALQLGAT
+235 ALRLGAT
-242 HAYAPADALAAI
+242 HAYAPEEAVAAV
-254 RELTSGGP
+254 RELTGGGA
-262 ELAVEAVGSPKVMA
+262 ELAVEAVGSPRVMA
-276 ECLTAVARGGRV
+276 DALAAVARGGRV

-336 AGLMPVEK
+336 AGLMPVEL

-353 GINDALE
+353 GINDAME

-365 RAIRQVLDTSGALG
+365 RAIRQVIDTSGLLG
-379 NEGAEGTEVATAPTG
+379 
-394 VATASAG
+394 S

>member
-1 MKTRAVVLRDVS
+1 MKTRAAVLRGIS

-27 ELTLGGP
+27 ELELGAP
-34 REGEVLVRVT
+34 REGEVLVRIA

-79 GPGVRRF
+79 GPGVGRV

-116 AAAANGSGGLLHGPS
+116 AAAANDTGALLHGPS
-131 LLRDSA
+131 LLTDASGNR
-137 GRTVHHQLG
+137 VHHQLG
-146 VSAFAELTVV
+146 VSAFSEHAVL
-156 AQESLVPI
+156 AQESVVPI
-164 PKDVPFTAASMFGCA
+164 PEDIPFTVASMFGCA

-191 ALRPGQSAV
+191 ALRPGQSTV

-215 RAAGAYPIIAVDPVE
+215 RAAGAFPVIAVDPVQ
-230 EKRAL
+230 EKRDL
-235 ALQLGAT
+235 AVRLGAT
-242 HAYAPADALAAI
+242 HAYAPGDAIEAV
-254 RELTSGGP
+254 RELTSGGA

-276 ECLTAVARGGRV
+276 ECLTVVARGGRV

-336 AGLMPVEK
+336 AGLMPVEQ
-344 MHTGTLPLT
+344 MHTGTLPLAD
-353 GINDALE
+353 INAAME

-365 RAIRQVLDTSGALG
+365 RAIRQVIDTSGMLNA
-379 NEGAEGTEVATAPTG
+379 
-394 VATASAG
+394 

>member
-1 MKTRAVVLRDVS
+1 MKTRAAVLRGTS

-27 ELTLGGP
+27 ELELGAP
-34 REGEVLVRVT
+34 REGEVLVRIA

-79 GPGVRRF
+79 GPGVGRV

-116 AAAANGSGGLLHGPS
+116 AAAANGSGALLHGPS
-131 LLRDSA
+131 LLTDASGA
-137 GRTVHHQLG
+137 PVHHQLG
-146 VSAFAELTVV
+146 VSAFSEHAVL
-156 AQESLVPI
+156 AQESVVPI
-164 PKDVPFTAASMFGCA
+164 PRDVPFAVASMFGCA

-200 VYGLGGVGLS
+200 VYGLGGVGLA

-215 RAAGAYPIIAVDPVE
+215 RAAGAYPIVAVDPVR
-230 EKRAL
+230 EKREL
-235 ALQLGAT
+235 ALRLGAS
-242 HAYAPADALAAI
+242 HAYAPDDAVREV
-254 RELTSGGP
+254 RELTSGGV

-276 ECLTAVARGGRV
+276 QCLSAVARGGRV
-288 VSVGLPAPDRV
+288 VSVGLPAPDRM

-326 DIPRFLDLWR
+326 DIPRFLELWR
-336 AGLMPVEK
+336 AGLMPVEL
-344 MHTGTLPLT
+344 MHTGTLPLAD
-353 GINDALE
+353 INTALE

-365 RAIRQVLDTSGALG
+365 RAIRQVIDTSGMLNG
-379 NEGAEGTEVATAPTG
+379 
-394 VATASAG
+394 

>member
-1 MKTRAVVLRDVS
+1 MKTRAAVLRTVS
-13 TARPYSGTRPVEVE
+13 TDRPYATTAPVVVE
-27 ELTLGGP
+27 ELELGAP
-34 REGEVLVRVT
+34 REGEVLVKIA

-69 HEAVGVVQET
+69 HEAVGVVVET
-79 GPGVRRF
+79 GPGVRRVT
-86 SPGDHVALVFVPS
+86 PGDHVALVFVPS
-99 CGFCGDCAA
+99 CGSCADCAQ
-108 GRPALCAQ
+108 GRPALCA
-116 AAAANGSGGLLHGPS
+116 AAASANGSGGLLHGPS
-131 LLRDSA
+131 LLTDAA
-137 GRTVHHQLG
+137 GERVHHQLG
-146 VSAFAELTVV
+146 VSAFAEHAVV

-164 PKDVPFTAASMFGCA
+164 PRDVPFAVASMFGCA

-215 RAAGAYPIIAVDPVE
+215 RAAGAYPIVAVDPVAD
-230 EKRAL
+230 KREL
-235 ALQLGAT
+235 ALRLGAS
-242 HAYAPADALAAI
+242 HAYAPDEAPAAI
-254 RELTSGGP
+254 RELTSGGA
-262 ELAVEAVGSPKVMA
+262 EIAVEAVGSPAVMA
-276 ECLTAVARGGRV
+276 ACLDVIGRGGKV
-288 VSVGLPAPDRV
+288 VSVGLPAPGRT

-319 GDAVPRR
+319 GDAVPSR

-336 AGLMPVEK
+336 AGLMPVEL
-344 MHTGTLPLT
+344 MHTATLPLT

-360 ELASG
+360 ELAAG
-365 RAIRQVLDTSGALG
+365 RAIRQVLDTNGLLDG
-379 NEGAEGTEVATAPTG
+379 
-394 VATASAG
+394 

>member
-1 MKTRAVVLRDVS
+1 MKTRAVVLRGIS

-27 ELTLGGP
+27 ELELGAP
-34 REGEVLVRVT
+34 REGEVLVRIA

-69 HEAVGVVQET
+69 HEAVGVVQDT
-79 GPGVRRF
+79 GPGVGRV

-99 CGFCGDCAA
+99 CGFCADCAA

-116 AAAANGSGGLLHGPS
+116 AAAANGSGALLHGPS
-131 LLRDSA
+131 LLTDAA
-137 GRTVHHQLG
+137 GNRVHHQLG
-146 VSAFAELTVV
+146 VSAFSEHAVL
-156 AQESLVPI
+156 AQESVVPI
-164 PKDVPFTAASMFGCA
+164 PKDIPFTVASMFGCA

-191 ALRPGQSAV
+191 ALRPGQSTV

-215 RAAGAYPIIAVDPVE
+215 RAAGAYPIIAVDPVQ
-230 EKRAL
+230 EKREL
-235 ALQLGAT
+235 ALRLGAT
-242 HAYAPADALAAI
+242 HAYAPDDALRQI
-254 RELTSGGP
+254 RELTSGGA

-276 ECLTAVARGGRV
+276 GCLTAVARGGKV

-336 AGLMPVEK
+336 AGLMPVER
-344 MHTGTLPLT
+344 MHTGTLPLAD
-353 GINDALE
+353 INAAME

-365 RAIRQVLDTSGALG
+365 RAIRQVIDTSGMLDA
-379 NEGAEGTEVATAPTG
+379 
-394 VATASAG
+394 